1 MNTEYKYIFWTGGWD
16 STYRIV
22 QLSRRDIT
30 VQPIYVIDPS
40 RGSIEYEQKAM
51 EEITHK
57 LYNHQETK
65 AKILPVMQIN
75 LSDIPRNEDVSSAYV
90 KVKESVRIGSQYEW
104 LGRLALQYPG
114 IEIGIEKPSGEFNGC
129 ITAIEMFGKFK
140 KEDDTLVVDK
150 EASSQDI
157 NTLFGN
163 LTFPIAD
170 ITETEM
176 LEKIRG
182 GGGYEEVMKC
192 IWFCHSPVGSEPC
205 GMCRPCQQKM
215 ECNMEWLLSKQGQER
230 YKMYSKT
237 KNAFG
242 EKIAG
247 LASRII
253 RRIIV

>member
-40 RGSIEYEQKAM
+40 RGSIEYELKAM

-182 GGGYEEVMKC
+182 GYEEVMKC

>member
-22 QLSRRDIT
+22 QLSRMDIT

-51 EEITHK
+51 EEIIHE
-57 LYNHQETK
+57 LYNHQETR
-65 AKILPVMQIN
+65 AKILPVIQIN
-75 LSDIPRNEDVSSAYV
+75 LSDIPRNEDVSFAYA
-90 KVKESVRIGSQYEW
+90 KIKESVRIGSQYEW
-104 LGRLALQYPG
+104 LGWLAFKYPG
-114 IEIGIEKPSGEFNGC
+114 IEIGIEKPSGEFSGC
-129 ITAIEMFGKFK
+129 ITAIEIFGKFK
-140 KEDDTLVVDK
+140 KEDDMLVVDK

-176 LEKIRG
+176 LENIRG
-182 GGGYEEVMKC
+182 GGYEDVMKH
-192 IWFCHSPVGSEPC
+192 IWFCHSPVDSEPC

-215 ECNMEWLLSKQGQER
+215 ECNMEWLLPEQGQKR

-237 KNAFG
+237 KDVFG

-247 LASRII
+247 LASRVI